1 VSPGEGR
8 GSLQMGIP
16 TSEPHLQPWAISSS
30 ACHAVIPGAQEAL
43 QDQRSSQTGVVL
55 PRVPARSPSA
65 PSLLVVAVGSWC
77 HQSGRISRGS
87 SCFAG
92 IKSVSTMPSGE
103 RGTSSV
109 STGPE
114 PAPPAEHLATLRWH
128 RPAYQ
133 CPDTRVPSPAHG
145 GSCGQSQL
153 CFPLSRCGAEEEP
166 CVWFHHPPGG
176 VRG

>member
-1 VSPGEGR
+1 MSPGEGR

-65 PSLLVVAVGSWC
+65 PSLLVVGKLVSPKWKNFKGQQLLCRDKIRLNNAIWRAWYIQCEYGAGAC
-77 HQSGRISRGS
+77 S
-87 SCFAG
+87 SCRAPG
-92 IKSVSTMPSGE
+92 YPAMAQASAPVPRHT
-103 RGTSSV
+103 GTL
-109 STGPE
+109 PCAWRE
-114 PAPPAEHLATLRWH
+114 LR
-128 RPAYQ
+128 
-133 CPDTRVPSPAHG
+133 
-145 GSCGQSQL
+145 QSQL

>member
-1 VSPGEGR
+1 MSPGEGR

-77 HQSGRISRGS
+77 HKVMVFLCDVGVFHLCLIKLQQAAPFRKSISV
-87 SCFAG
+87 ALW
-92 IKSVSTMPSGE
+92 PS
-103 RGTSSV
+103 
-109 STGPE
+109 
-114 PAPPAEHLATLRWH
+114 
-128 RPAYQ
+128 
-133 CPDTRVPSPAHG
+133 
-145 GSCGQSQL
+145 
-153 CFPLSRCGAEEEP
+153 
-166 CVWFHHPPGG
+166 
-176 VRG
+176 